1 MSGIAILGFGVVGSG
16 VAEVIA
22 RNRLHIDQKLHSNL
36 ELKYILDRK
45 DFPQSPF
52 ADLIVHDFS
61 LIENDSAVDI
71 VVETIGGSEIAREF
85 TERALR
91 AGKSVVTSN
100 KELVA
105 AHGPEL
111 IKIAKENHCN
121 YLFEASVGGGI
132 PIIRPLNYSLTAER
146 IDGITGILN
155 GTTNY
160 ILTKMEIGRA
170 HV

>member
-1 MSGIAILGFGVVGSG
+1 MSGIAILGFGVVGTG

-36 ELKYILDRK
+36 ELKYILTRK

-61 LIENDSAVDI
+61 LIENDPTVDV
-71 VVETIGGSEIAREF
+71 VVETIGGSGSAREF

-105 AHGPEL
+105 AHGYEL
-111 IKIAKENHCN
+111 MS
-121 YLFEASVGGGI
+121 LAS
-132 PIIRPLNYSLTAER
+132 PPRR
-146 IDGITGILN
+146 
-155 GTTNY
+155 
-160 ILTKMEIGRA
+160 
-170 HV
+170 